1 MPDFNFSQSNNN
13 FNQSSL
19 ENTYIRTMQSD
30 LEKLKEEGGN
40 LPTGEIPSS
49 FSQFPSQSFSQGPS
63 QESSSS
69 FSQSFSQKESETNF
83 EIPPIQPTETASIPE
98 VPSPENLSFSPYQTP
113 PPEGPSPQEFVS
125 SDFTPSS
132 PKKSKLLFPLIL
144 AVILVGVGVLGYFV
158 IWPKISKKITPV
170 VSTTTSTIL
179 TTVETTIAPTTTTT
193 TTLPPSPFVRIS
205 SPYEKAPVSIKIIGS
220 LVVASLK
227 KEVLESPSSLG
238 TFKVLMPLAKDVLTT
253 EEVVL
258 SLIPNIPERLKNI
271 VLDGKYLVY
280 AYYGEVNPSLG
291 LILEVDK
298 ENMEEAQN
306 VFLSWEKG
314 KIISDLSNFVL
325 AEMPKKITCKF
336 KESELVGA
344 KVRFCDF
351 GTKEKGIGYAFF
363 DQYLVISSSLESLQS
378 AINHLQGER
387 EAIYPSLK

>member
-1 MPDFNFSQSNNN
+1 MSDFNLSQSNN
-13 FNQSSL
+13 FNPSPS
-19 ENTYIRTMQSD
+19 ENINIRTMQSD
-30 LEKLKEEGGN
+30 LETLKEEGGN
-40 LPTGEIPSS
+40 LPTGEIPSP
-49 FSQFPSQSFSQGPS
+49 FSPEPSQPFPQMPS
-63 QESSSS
+63 QQNNPPLQRETES
-69 FSQSFSQKESETNF
+69 NF
-83 EIPPIQPTETASIPE
+83 EIPKVQPTETTSVSDI
-98 VPSPENLSFSPYQTP
+98 PSPENLSFSPYQTP
-113 PPEGPSPQEFVS
+113 PSGIPASQEFVS
-125 SDFTPSS
+125 SDFTPSP

-158 IWPKISKKITPV
+158 IWPKISKKTTPV

-179 TTVETTIAPTTTTT
+179 TTVETTIPPTTT
-193 TTLPPSPFVRIS
+193 TTLPPSPFIRIS
-205 SPYEKAPVSIKIIGS
+205 APYEKASVSIEIIGNIVTNA
-220 LVVASLK
+220 LRKDALAS
-227 KEVLESPSSLG
+227 VSPAG
-238 TFKVLMPLAKDVLTT
+238 TFKVLMPSAKDLLTT
-253 EEVVL
+253 KELVL

-271 VLDGKYLVY
+271 VLEGKYLVY

-336 KESELVGA
+336 KEAELMGA

-387 EAIYPSLK
+387 ETIYPSFK